1 MMTSE
6 SPEEVF
12 LAAARSQ
19 TGQIVHIGA
28 SSALFPGGRNG
39 PYFDLES
46 PVRNSAHALCT
57 MAVAH
62 SLTGDDVFLRYGQAL
77 ARFLLDEHEFLMNGV
92 AVHRQRSPKD
102 WCNGVIGPAWLIEGL
117 TVGGRLLD
125 IPAAVERARA
135 LATAQPFDDRAALW
149 CREDPRRGAGGLD
162 RTLNHQVY
170 FAAAATGVARAA
182 LETDDVPAT
191 VTAFL
196 DHLAERGLRVEPS
209 GLIVHHVAGRDETG
223 RGLRGLK
230 ERTLRRARNSPALLR
245 VRNGRPGR
253 APDMRERDRGY
264 HIYSLF
270 TLANL
275 RLAVPAHPLWNADPL
290 RKALGLVVSDG
301 WLNTLDE
308 NRYAYAYNA
317 PGLELAL
324 VARGFGDIEPGLA
337 ATAGEAL
344 TRQVARSLD
353 PGSGLFVH
361 STPDR
366 LTLSARI
373 YELGLALAPEWP
385 KS

>member
-1 MMTSE
+1 MSSE

-19 TGQIVHIGA
+19 TNQIVDFGA
-28 SSALFPGGRNG
+28 SRALFPGGRNG

-62 SLTGDDVFLRYGQAL
+62 SLTGDDVFERHGQAL

-117 TVGGRLLD
+117 TIGGRLLD
-125 IPAAVERARA
+125 IPEAVERAKA
-135 LATAQPFDDRAALW
+135 LSMAQPFDDRAALW
-149 CREDPRRGAGGLD
+149 RRYDPRKTAGGLD
-162 RTLNHQVY
+162 RTLNHQAY
-170 FAAAATGVARAA
+170 FAAAAAGAARAA
-182 LETDDVPAT
+182 LGTDEVPAA
-191 VTAFL
+191 VTTFL
-196 DHLAERGLRVEPS
+196 DHLVEGGLRVESS

-223 RGLRGLK
+223 RDLRGLK
-230 ERTLRRARNSPALLR
+230 ERTLRRARNSPTLLR
-245 VRNGRPGR
+245 VRNGGRGR
-253 APDMRERDRGY
+253 APDMRERDHGY

-275 RLAVPAHPLWNADPL
+275 RVAAPEHPLWNAGLL
-290 RKALGLVVSDG
+290 RRALALVVSDD
-301 WLNTLDE
+301 WLDTLDE
-308 NRYAYAYNA
+308 NLYAYPYNA

-324 VARGFGDIEPGLA
+324 VARAFGDVEPRLA

-353 PGSGLFVH
+353 PGSGLFIR
-361 STPDR
+361 STLDR

-373 YELGLALAPEWP
+373 YELGLALAPDRLGL
-385 KS
+385 